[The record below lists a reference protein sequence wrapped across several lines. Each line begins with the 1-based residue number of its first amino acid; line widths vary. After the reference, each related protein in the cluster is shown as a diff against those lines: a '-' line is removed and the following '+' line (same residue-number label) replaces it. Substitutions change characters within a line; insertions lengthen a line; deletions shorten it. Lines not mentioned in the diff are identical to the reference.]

1 VQEVQQKTITTQ
13 THRKHKHMNQI
24 QSATKKAL
32 NMLLKSAVRGVYDL
46 QKLRISIGNRLVA
59 QFKVKLGYV
68 PGTKEK
74 DSLEDD
80 SMEIVKEIKQSYKKI
95 TDGIKRELPSR
106 NNFKEEG
113 IISEYAE
120 LVMVHQ
126 YMVMEREEESQ
137 FRRLGTLLEDCPI
150 WTKFLKNVR
159 GCGPAMA
166 GAIISSIDIHKAE
179 YVSSLWKYCGYDVVL
194 VGRDKVSNSP
204 AITLN
209 VRDFGN
215 ETISDIIANDTSAVT
230 FAELNERSW
239 GEFNMIT
246 EGRGKYKHHL
256 VKKRL
261 VDDEGTVLKE
271 WLGLTYNPWLKSKL
285 WVMANCMLKDSLR
298 WIEISEQE
306 FNGLP
311 ESMRAEEVKGDN
323 KTFYKQVVINDHPYV
338 QSYLNYRNRKQNDP
352 SWAKKA
358 KAHIHN
364 ASLRYCIKRFLADL
378 YKEWRPLEGLVVAP
392 EYSEAKL
399 GMVHGS
405 ADKYRKAA

>member
-1 VQEVQQKTITTQ
+1 
-13 THRKHKHMNQI
+13 MNQI
-24 QSATKKAL
+24 QSVTKKVL

-59 QFKVKLGYV
+59 QFKVKLGYI

-74 DSLEDD
+74 DSLEEE
-80 SMEIVKEIKQSYKKI
+80 SKQILKEIEKSYKKI
-95 TDGIKRELPSR
+95 TDGIKKELPSKSQ
-106 NNFKEEG
+106 FKAEG
-113 IISEYAE
+113 IISEYVE
-120 LVMVHQ
+120 LSMVHQ
-126 YMVMEREEESQ
+126 YMAMEREEEAG
-137 FRRLGTLLEDCPI
+137 FYRLKGLLDDCEI

-179 YVSSLWKYCGYDVVL
+179 YVSSLWKYCGYDVVM
-194 VGRDKVSNSP
+194 VGRDKINNAPVVTMN
-204 AITLN
+204 I
-209 VRDFGN
+209 RDFGT
-215 ETISDIIANDTSAVT
+215 EAISEIIANDTSAVT

-239 GEFNMIT
+239 GEFNMVT
-246 EGRGKYKHHL
+246 EGRGRYKHHRI
-256 VKKRL
+256 KKRL
-261 VDDEGTVLKE
+261 VDDAGDVVKE
-271 WLGLTYNPWLKSKL
+271 WDGLTYNPWIKSKL

-323 KTFYKQVVINDHPYV
+323 KTFYKQIVINDHPYV

-352 SWAKKA
+352 SWAQKTNG
-358 KAHIHN
+358 HIHN
-364 ASLRYCIKRFLADL
+364 ASLRYMIKRFLADL
-378 YKEWRPLEGLVVAP
+378 YKEWRPLEGLPVAP

-405 ADKYRKAA
+405 ANKYRKAA